1 MSRLGDGVRG
11 TARGHGMGRAA
22 ARWGA
27 FGVAY
32 ALAHALSLLLRVG
45 PVPVLAVDLGAGL
58 VAALAVGRPDRPP
71 RRLLPYLAVAGLVT
85 AAVRAATGLSPAAAG
100 LLGAGTVVEGLVLA
114 VLARAYAAGPGLS
127 HARRTVALLACG
139 ALAAAA
145 GALAAV
151 PALVLVADP
160 GDVTAPFAVVFW
172 CRVAADVLGMV
183 TAGAAVLSLRR
194 AREVPART
202 WLELGAWVVPLA
214 VTTWTGVFAGTPGGE
229 VLPYLPLAILL
240 VAVLR
245 LGTLTTGTLTTW
257 LVLTTVAGTA
267 AGRTVFAGTGP
278 GTAQTAVEV
287 QSYCIVVTVAAC
299 CAAAVTAD
307 RHAAVEALRS
317 ESASLAG
324 RVEQQRLALAHV
336 EDLTAHVGEARGLEQ
351 VLDRLLPRLARIVG
365 ADAVRVLLLDR
376 GDQVLV
382 GGGSLGLDEEL
393 REGTRVPV
401 GTGFAGTVAAT
412 GRPWVVDDL
421 RAVDVRSRA
430 LRESGLR
437 SLAGVPLL
445 ADGEVVGVLH
455 VGSRRQAAFSGR
467 ADDPVPWLERVAE
480 PIAAAVAR
488 DRLAADLA
496 RSDARGRAALDELLD
511 AVTLCRPVPDD
522 EGGIDDFTV
531 VYANHAAQAWGS
543 RVGMTLAGP
552 LASVGLGHLV
562 EAYRLAFTGGEAV
575 VLDGVRLPP
584 APGSDTDRW
593 LDMRLS
599 RRGAELLSTW
609 RDVTARRNAQDELA
623 RRALHDGL
631 TGLANRHLLMDHL
644 RLALREL
651 DRSPGTVALL
661 LLDLDKFK
669 DVNDSLGHAAGDDVI
684 REVGH
689 RLDEAVRGPDTA
701 ARLAGD
707 EFVVVARVRD
717 DVDAAR
723 LAERLVAVVGRPM
736 PVRGRRLEIRPS
748 IGVTTTTDPLADADA
763 LLREA
768 DLAMYQSKRGRRPW
782 ELYDDALHRRAME
795 RLGVTE
801 ELRAALTDDRFRL
814 LYQPVVD
821 LRSGRVV
828 GAEALLRLD
837 HPDHGLLA
845 PAAFIDVAE
854 DSDLIV
860 PIGGWVL
867 DEACRQLARWHA
879 EPATA
884 HLHVAVN
891 VSGRQT
897 GHGVVREQVRR
908 AAAGAGVE
916 PRHVVLEITERVLV
930 EAPGVVDDLFSVTD
944 LGCRIAIDDFGT
956 GWSSLA
962 YLKRFPVSTVK
973 IDRSF
978 VEGLGRHGDD
988 TAIVEAVAGLA
999 RTLDLTCVAEGVET
1013 AGQVAELRRIGC
1025 QNAQGYHYGRPMPA
1039 DELAALVAAGR
1050 VGSR

>member
-1 MSRLGDGVRG
+1 
-11 TARGHGMGRAA
+11 MGRAA

-27 FGVAY
+27 FGAAY
-32 ALAHALSLLLRVG
+32 AGALTLSLALRVG
-45 PVPVLAVDLGAGL
+45 PPLVLTVNLAAGL
-58 VAALAVGRPDRPP
+58 VAALVVARPGRPARG
-71 RRLLPYLAVAGLVT
+71 LLPYLAVAGLVT
-85 AAVRAATGLSPAAAG
+85 VALRTATGLSPGTAALLAAG
-100 LLGAGTVVEGLVLA
+100 NVVEGLVLA
-114 VLARAYAAGPGLS
+114 VLVRGYAAGPGLS
-127 HARRTVALLACG
+127 HARRTVTLLACTG
-139 ALAAAA
+139 LAAAA

-151 PALVLVADP
+151 PALVLLAGP
-160 GDVTAPFAVVFW
+160 AGAGASFAVVFW

-183 TAGAAVLSLRR
+183 TAGAVVLWLPRVR
-194 AREVPART
+194 DVPGRT
-202 WLELGAWVVPLA
+202 WLELGGWLLPLS
-214 VTTWTGVFAGTPGGE
+214 VTTWTGVFADTPGGE

-245 LGTLTTGTLTTW
+245 LGTVTTGTLTTW
-257 LVLTTVAGTA
+257 LVLVTVTGTA
-267 AGRTVFAGTGP
+267 AGRTVFTGTGP
-278 GTAQTAVEV
+278 GSAQAVVEV
-287 QSYCIVVTVAAC
+287 QSYCVVVTVAAC

-307 RHAAVEALRS
+307 RSAAVEALRS
-317 ESASLAG
+317 ESASLAD

-336 EDLTAHVGEARGLEQ
+336 EELTAHVGEARGLEQ
-351 VLDRLLPRLARIVG
+351 VLDRMLPRLARIVG

-376 GDQVLV
+376 EDRVLV
-382 GGGSLGLDEEL
+382 GGGSLGLDEER
-393 REGTRVPV
+393 REGTRIAV

-421 RAVDVRSRA
+421 RTVDVRSRA

-437 SLAGVPLL
+437 SLVGVPLL

-455 VGSRRQAAFSGR
+455 VGSRRPAAFSGR

-511 AVTLCRPVPDD
+511 AVTLCRPVPDGD
-522 EGGIDDFTV
+522 RGNGDFTV

-543 RVGMTLAGP
+543 RVGMTIAGP
-552 LASVGLGHLV
+552 LGQAGLGHLV
-562 EAYRLAFTGGEAV
+562 DAYRRAYADGEAV
-575 VLDGVRLPP
+575 VLDAVRLPP
-584 APGSDTDRW
+584 APGTDTDRW

-599 RRGAELLSTW
+599 RRGDELLVTW
-609 RDVTARRNAQDELA
+609 RDVTARRHAQDELA

-651 DRSPGTVALL
+651 DRTPGTVALL

-669 DVNDSLGHAAGDDVI
+669 DVNDSLGHAAGDEVI
-684 REVGH
+684 REVGQ

-717 DVDAAR
+717 DVDAVR
-723 LAERLVAVVGRPM
+723 LAERLVAVIGRPM

-748 IGVTTTTDPLADADA
+748 VGVTTTSDPHADADA

-768 DLAMYQSKRGRRPW
+768 DLAMYQSKRGGPRPW
-782 ELYDDALHRRAME
+782 ELYDDALHRRALE
-795 RLGVTE
+795 RLAVTE
-801 ELRAALTDDRFRL
+801 ELRAALAHERFRL

-828 GAEALLRLD
+828 GAEALLRLE

-867 DEACRQLARWHA
+867 EEACRQLARWHA
-879 EPATA
+879 DPATA

-891 VSGRQT
+891 VSGRQA

-908 AAAGAGVE
+908 ATDGAGVD

-930 EAPGVVDDLFSVTD
+930 EAPGDDDDLFSVTD

-962 YLKRFPVSTVK
+962 YLKRLPVSTVK

-988 TAIVEAVAGLA
+988 TAIVEAVTGLA

-1013 AGQVAELRRIGC
+1013 AGQVAELRRVGC
-1025 QNAQGYHYGRPMPA
+1025 HSAQGYHYGRPMPA
-1039 DELAALVAAGR
+1039 GELAALAAAGR
-1050 VGSR
+1050 AGSR